1 MMRFTK
7 HLRSPLFLCFV
18 FLVLLTV
25 VSGLVLNR
33 SRSPKPDIT
42 RPGWTGT
49 ISSPGETREVQI
61 SINGSDEILLNED
74 VVSRRELRPTISEL
88 TTGSDPVKFTLK
100 NSEGASYTTYVEVY
114 DALRDVI
121 TDLRAKAA
129 MQELGKPYATLS
141 RLEKTAIDELYPL
154 KVNEIFIAGLER
166 D

>member
-7 HLRSPLFLCFV
+7 YLRSPLLLCFV

-61 SINGSDEILLNED
+61 SINGSDEISLNED

-88 TTGSDPVKFTLK
+88 TTGSEPVKFTLK
-100 NSEGASYTTYVEVY
+100 NSEGASYATYVEVY

-154 KVNEIFIAGLER
+154 KVNEIFIASLER